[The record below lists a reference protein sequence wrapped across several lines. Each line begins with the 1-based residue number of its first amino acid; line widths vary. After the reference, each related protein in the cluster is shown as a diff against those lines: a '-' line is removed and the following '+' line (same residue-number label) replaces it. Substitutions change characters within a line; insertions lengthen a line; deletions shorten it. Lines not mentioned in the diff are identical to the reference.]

1 MTEKLNWREDPPNSG
16 GNTYI
21 GSSGNTIVALVS
33 RTLTSVPNNWWVA
46 YRCTPEE
53 IIPLYQESNRGI
65 VQSFEQLTDAQ
76 VAIETLINS
85 QQG

>member
-16 GNTYI
+16 ANTYV
-21 GSSGNTIVALVS
+21 GSRGDVIVALVS
-33 RTLTSVPNNWWVA
+33 RNLTPVPNNQWVA

-53 IIPLYQESNRGI
+53 IIPIYQESNRGI